1 MSWFYRE
8 KEKDNMNRRVAR
20 IKSVQAL
27 YQVEMTE
34 VSPNEA
40 IEATLEDGEENDSFL
55 SGLVHGTLEHQHEI
69 DELINNALEHWT
81 LSRLSRVDRAILRQC
96 VYEMKYI
103 EDVPVNVSINEAI
116 DLAKGF
122 NAEEESGKF
131 VNGVTSKIASALNE
145 N

>member
-1 MSWFYRE
+1 
-8 KEKDNMNRRVAR
+8 MNRRVAR

-27 YQVEMTE
+27 YQVEMTG
-34 VSPNEA
+34 VDPDIA
-40 IEATLEDGEENDSFL
+40 IETVLEEDESSDTFL
-55 SGLVHGTLEHQHEI
+55 TAIVHGTLEHQEEI
-69 DELINNALEHWT
+69 DGLLEGALEHWT
-81 LSRLSRVDRAILRQC
+81 LHRLSRIDRAILRQC

-131 VNGVTSKIASALNE
+131 VNGVTSKVASILQE
-145 N
+145 EQ

>member
-1 MSWFYRE
+1 
-8 KEKDNMNRRVAR
+8 MNRRVAR

-27 YQVEMTE
+27 YQVEMTG
-34 VSPNEA
+34 VNPNEA
-40 IEATLEDGEENDSFL
+40 IEATLEEGEGNDSFL
-55 SGLVHGTLEHQHEI
+55 SSLVKGTLDHQHEI